1 MRIAYF
7 DCFSGVSGDMILGA
21 LVDAGLDVERLRAE
35 LARLPVSDYTL
46 SAETVRRRGLRGT
59 HVEVTISE
67 VGVERHLH
75 QIEEIIS
82 GSDLPDEVKQL
93 SLAIFQRLAR
103 AEAHVHSI
111 PMDHV
116 HFHEVGAADSIVD
129 IVAACCALHL
139 LGIERVLCSP
149 ITVGSGTIECAHG
162 TLPVPSP
169 ATAELLIGAKTA
181 PAQLQGEVT
190 TPTAAAVLTTLAD
203 DLRPLPA
210 MQIQA
215 VGYGAGSRESQAMPN
230 VLRVYVGEESDEGQA
245 DSLIELSANIDDC
258 TGEMIGSAVEKLLAL
273 GCADAW
279 AAPVFMKRSRPAW
292 TLSAL
297 VSPGDLDAAERLIFA
312 ETTTFGIRRRTVERS
327 KLERRF
333 ETVETAYGPIRIKVG
348 SRGGETISASPEF
361 ADCLSAAGA
370 HHVSVKEV
378 MAAAAAAFRREQK

>member
-1 MRIAYF
+1 MKLAYF
-7 DCFSGVSGDMILGA
+7 DCFAGAGGDMIVGA
-21 LVDAGLDVERLRAE
+21 LIDAGCDFQALQAAIGRLS
-35 LARLPVSDYTL
+35 LPGV
-46 SAETVRRRGLRGT
+46 TVRADRVRRGGIGSVKFS
-59 HVEVTISE
+59 VEAAGE
-67 VGVERHLH
+67 QPERHL
-75 QIEEIIS
+75 
-82 GSDLPDEVKQL
+82 SDI
-93 SLAIFQRLAR
+93 LALVAAAGLGEPVTGQVGRIFKRLAE
-103 AEAHVHSI
+103 AEAKVHRI
-111 PMDHV
+111 DVEEV